1 MYLLRAERIIALSG
15 LIPQLAMLS
24 IFGLRLQKLV
34 TAVEGE
40 TEWAA
45 QLVSPF
51 SYNRLT
57 GNSMARS
64 NNGMYEAVAL
74 HGRWGLTGMRQNWLM
89 KLFLHEYSDP
99 TLAEYSHPDMT
110 LFSQIWEIVHLNI
123 LHSDS

>member
-1 MYLLRAERIIALSG
+1 
-15 LIPQLAMLS
+15 MLS
-24 IFGLRLQKLV
+24 IFGLGLQKLV

-51 SYNRLT
+51 SRNRLT

-64 NNGMYEAVAL
+64 NNGMYEAVVL
-74 HGRWGLTGMRQNWLM
+74 HGMWGLSGWSGMRQNWLM

-99 TLAEYSHPDMT
+99 TLAEYSPSMT
-110 LFSQIWEIVHLNI
+110 SFSQIWEIVHLNI